1 MKIYVK
7 SNAELGEVP
16 VIKSVQDM
24 TNFIHDRGLINT
36 AIDWANDSDK
46 SWEYDT
52 PETFSAYS
60 VEWLKRLIN
69 EMVDDGD
76 IETVGDPISLIS
88 DEIWDELR
96 EQASSGD
103 FDLDDDESDDESDSV
118 DFDVPNKPHRDMSGY
133 YADMT
138 IGELT
143 KQCQNYITA
152 NHMGQSNALSVIMK
166 LIIKLATSFKN
177 DYPDSPFVDACRRF
191 LSSSRELSDVEKLLS
206 SFPERY
212 RRV

>member
-1 MKIYVK
+1 MKLYVK

-24 TNFIHDRGLINT
+24 TNFIQGKGLINT
-36 AIDWANDSDK
+36 AIDWANDTDK

-52 PETFSAYS
+52 PETFSDYS
-60 VEWLKRLIN
+60 AEWLKKLIT

-88 DEIWDELR
+88 DEIWNELR

-103 FDLDDDESDDESDSV
+103 FDDDYESYYKSHAV
-118 DFDVPNKPHRDMSGY
+118 DFNVPNKPHRDMSGY
-133 YADMT
+133 YADLT
-138 IGELT
+138 INELT

-152 NHMGQSNALSVIMK
+152 THVGQSSNALSTIMK
-166 LIIKLATSFKN
+166 LIIKCATAFKN
-177 DYPDSPFVDACRRF
+177 DYPDSPFVDDCRRF
-191 LSSSRELSDVEKLLS
+191 LSSSREISDVEKLLN
-206 SFPERY
+206 SFPKKY
-212 RRV
+212 RL